1 MCEIVHHG
9 SFYRREDFEV
19 AKKMRLDIGM
29 DNQNMILYDVTVDN
43 MYINVHVAKYT
54 ELTNIVWSKKKE
66 E

>member
-29 DNQNMILYDVTVDN
+29 DNQTMIDTYC
-43 MYINVHVAKYT
+43 MMSQ
-54 ELTNIVWSKKKE
+54 LTICT
-66 E
+66 